1 MTLRIILT
9 WTSASKAKKITNYAI
24 IAIVIFNIADFILMI
39 IIIPIFIPDGEKTW
53 VVTYDAVI
61 NGLLLMIV
69 YAVVLYFLM

>member
-9 WTSASKAKKITNYAI
+9 WTSDQKAKKITNYAI

>member
-9 WTSASKAKKITNYAI
+9 WSSDSKAKKITNYAI